1 MTMIFCLNWFVVD
14 VVSIRYFWSRLPGNH
29 ESAGK
34 RLSGKTNKGSPWL
47 RKLLVEAAL
56 AAGRTKNTY
65 LSAQYGRIA
74 ARRGKKR
81 AAIAVG
87 HTILVIIFHVL
98 QDQKPYQELGSNFF
112 DQRER
117 QAVEK
122 RLVQRLEKLGYDV
135 SLQPVAPAA

>member
-1 MTMIFCLNWFVVD
+1 MIFCLNWFVVD
-14 VVSIRYFWSRLPGNH
+14 VVSIRYFWSRLQGNH
-29 ESAGK
+29 ESASK

-98 QDQKPYQELGSNFF
+98 QDQKPYEELGGNFF
-112 DQRER
+112 DEQER
-117 QAVEK
+117 QTLEK

-135 SLQPVAPAA
+135 SLEPAAHAA

>member
-1 MTMIFCLNWFVVD
+1 M
-14 VVSIRYFWSRLPGNH
+14 
-29 ESAGK
+29 
-34 RLSGKTNKGSPWL
+34 
-47 RKLLVEAAL
+47 EAAHG
-56 AAGRTKNTY
+56 AAHSKNTY
-65 LSAQYGRIA
+65 LSAQYGRLA

-98 QDQKPYQELGSNFF
+98 QDQKPYEELGGNFF

-135 SLQPVAPAA
+135 SLQPAAHAA